1 MEGIRI
7 DGNGRYKNGWDGRVE
22 NLDVGSM
29 KIRGKGWEYNKWK
42 LGLEFESLSKF
53 SYLAQYKILKEI
65 ESLSQTQIFKP
76 LYL

>member
-29 KIRGKGWEYNKWK
+29 KIRGKGWEYNK
-42 LGLEFESLSKF
+42 
-53 SYLAQYKILKEI
+53 
-65 ESLSQTQIFKP
+65 
-76 LYL
+76 